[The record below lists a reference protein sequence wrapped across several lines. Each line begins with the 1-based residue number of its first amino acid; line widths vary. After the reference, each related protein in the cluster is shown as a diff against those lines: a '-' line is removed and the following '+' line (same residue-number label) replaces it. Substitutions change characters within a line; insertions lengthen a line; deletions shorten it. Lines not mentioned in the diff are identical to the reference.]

1 MQAIQIIKSMK
12 MRYFRILVLF
22 FLSVFVVSC
31 SHYEEINANITESA
45 SGDDESHN
53 AGQNCATC
61 HNSSGHE
68 AVREAGWWTVAG
80 TVFTTAGKAQKN
92 AIIELWEKP
101 NKQGKLV
108 KRLVVDDLGNFY
120 TNQILPLSGGVYP
133 SITVGSNSL
142 SMTQAFVGGSCNSC
156 HGVSRSS
163 LQLN

>member
-1 MQAIQIIKSMK
+1 MK
-12 MRYFRILVLF
+12 VRFLRILVLF

-31 SHYEEINANITESA
+31 SHYDEINADIEESE
-45 SGDDESHN
+45 SGDDESHK
-53 AGQNCATC
+53 AGQNCGSC
-61 HNSSGHE
+61 HNSAGHE
-68 AVREAGWWTVAG
+68 AVREGGWWTVSG

-92 AIIELWEKP
+92 AVIELWEKP

-120 TNQILPLSGGVYP
+120 TNQILPLSAGVYP
-133 SITVGSNSL
+133 TITVGSNSL

-163 LQLN
+163 LQIN